1 MDKTVKRKT
10 ARQTGPVRTPRKK
23 ATARRPAAT
32 ATKSEGGGLWIPKEK
47 LAEVQRRLRE
57 AQETLDAIR
66 GGEVDAVVVS
76 GPHGSQVYSLSN
88 VERPYRVYVERMQEG
103 AVTISADGLIL
114 YCNQRFAEML
124 KLPLEQVISSSAGD
138 YLSQQAL
145 AAISGVFGKS
155 EEAVKHEC
163 ALRRSDE
170 STLPVQLSASAL
182 PLDDQTVICLVVT
195 DLTLQ
200 RAQEELRLAKEIAEQ
215 ANNAKDSFL
224 ATLSHELRTPLTPA
238 LMALVSLGHDR
249 DLSAEARED
258 VAMIRRNI
266 ELETRLID
274 DLLDLTRIANGKLE
288 LYPSTIDLH
297 AVLSRAVDVCRA
309 NMDAKQQ
316 RIELRLKARQT
327 QTTADPVRLQQVLWN
342 LLRNAIKFTP
352 NGGSISATT
361 SNLPGQKLQLE
372 IKDTGIGFEPVTAG
386 KLFQAFEQ
394 RGRGI
399 TRQFGGL
406 GLGLAISRSI
416 IEAHGGSIRAH
427 SEGPG
432 TGATFTVIL
441 PLRSTSEKPAPSRPS
456 AGSTPVGR
464 GCDILIVEDHA
475 DTRETLQRL
484 LKRVG
489 HSVTPTGSGREALEV
504 ARLSK
509 FDLVISD
516 LGLPDMSGNELMT
529 QLRKRFR
536 LTGIA
541 ISGYGMQDDVM
552 RSREAGFVHHLT
564 KPIEIE
570 QLNALIAKIASMR
583 DQPGRSNQP
592 PAQQVPER
600 KAQTRVLSQRHPALE
615 AARKGGS

>member
-1 MDKTVKRKT
+1 MDKTVKRKA
-10 ARQTGPVRTPRKK
+10 ARQTKPVRTPRKT
-23 ATARRPAAT
+23 ATARRPAPT

-47 LAEVQRRLRE
+47 LAEVQRRLSE

-145 AAISGVFGKS
+145 AAIAGVFGKV

-163 ALRRSDE
+163 ALRRADE

-200 RAQEELRLAKEIAEQ
+200 RAQEELRLAKEIAEH
-215 ANNAKDSFL
+215 ANDAKDSFL

-238 LMALVSLGHDR
+238 LMALVSLEHDR

-288 LYPSTIDLH
+288 LYPSPIDLH

-316 RIELRLKARQT
+316 RIELRLKARQM

-352 NGGSISATT
+352 NGGSISVTT
-361 SNLPGQKLQLE
+361 SNLPGPKLQFE
-372 IKDTGIGFEPVTAG
+372 IKDTGIGFEPITKG

-394 RGRGI
+394 SGRGI
-399 TRQFGGL
+399 TRRFGGL

-432 TGATFTVIL
+432 TGATFTVML
-441 PLRSTSEKPAPSRPS
+441 PLRSASEKPAPSQPS
-456 AGSTPVGR
+456 AESTPVGR
-464 GCDILIVEDHA
+464 GRNILIVEDHA

-484 LKRVG
+484 LERGG
-489 HSVTPTGSGREALEV
+489 HCVTAAGSGREALEI

-516 LGLPDMSGNELMT
+516 LGLPDMSGNELMA

-536 LTGIA
+536 LPGIA

-570 QLNALIAKIASMR
+570 QLNAVIAKFTSMR
-583 DQPGRSNQP
+583 AGPDLSIQP
-592 PAQQVPER
+592 PARQVPER
-600 KAQTRVLSQRHPALE
+600 KVQTRVLS
-615 AARKGGS
+615 

>member
-1 MDKTVKRKT
+1 MKTVKRKSV
-10 ARQTGPVRTPRKK
+10 RQNKSGATPRKGTK
-23 ATARRPAAT
+23 ASSASGTSQQAGQR
-32 ATKSEGGGLWIPKEK
+32 GLWVSKEELLK
-47 LAEVQRRLRE
+47 VQSRLRE

-66 GGEVDAVVVS
+66 SGEVDALVVS
-76 GPHGSQVYSLSN
+76 GPQGSQIYSLSN

-103 AVTISADGLIL
+103 AVTISTDGMIL
-114 YCNQRFAEML
+114 YCNQRFAEMV
-124 KLPLEQVISSSAGD
+124 KLPLERVISSSAGD

-145 AAISGVFGKS
+145 AAISGVFGDG

-163 ALRRSDE
+163 GLRRSDD
-170 STLPVQLSASAL
+170 STLPVQLSASPL
-182 PLDDQTVICLVVT
+182 PLEDQTVICLVVT

-200 RAQEELRLAKEIAEQ
+200 RSQEELRLAKEIAEH
-215 ANNAKDSFL
+215 ANQAKDSFL

-238 LMALVSLGHDR
+238 LMALVSLEHER

-288 LYPSTIDLH
+288 LYSSVIDLH

-316 RIELRLKARQT
+316 RIELRRKARQT

-352 NGGSISATT
+352 NGGSISVTT

-372 IKDTGIGFEPVTAG
+372 IKDSGIGFEPATAG
-386 KLFQAFEQ
+386 RLFQAFEQ

-399 TRQFGGL
+399 TREFGGL

-416 IEAHGGSIRAH
+416 VEAHGGSIRAQ
-427 SEGPG
+427 SDGPG

-441 PLRSTSEKPAPSRPS
+441 PLRNTSEKLAPSRPS
-456 AGSTPVGR
+456 AQSTPVGR
-464 GCDILIVEDHA
+464 GRDILIVEDHA
-475 DTRETLQRL
+475 DTRETLRRL
-484 LKRVG
+484 LERGG
-489 HSVTPTGSGREALEV
+489 HSVTAAGSAREALEV
-504 ARLSK
+504 AKISK

-516 LGLPDMSGNELMT
+516 LGLPDMSGNEMMA

-536 LTGIA
+536 LPGIA
-541 ISGYGMQDDVM
+541 ISGYGMRDDVM
-552 RSREAGFVHHLT
+552 QSREAGFVDHLT
-564 KPIEIE
+564 KPIELDQLRAVIE
-570 QLNALIAKIASMR
+570 KIPTTRGSVS
-583 DQPGRSNQP
+583 RSTQSP
-592 PAQQVPER
+592 V
-600 KAQTRVLSQRHPALE
+600 K
-615 AARKGGS
+615 